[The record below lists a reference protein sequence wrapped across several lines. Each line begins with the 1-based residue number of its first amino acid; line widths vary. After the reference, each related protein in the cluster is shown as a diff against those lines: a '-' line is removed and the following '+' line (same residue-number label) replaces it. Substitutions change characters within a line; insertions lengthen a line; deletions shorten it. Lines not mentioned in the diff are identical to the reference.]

1 MTIKVSNCEGF
12 EWDEG
17 NTEKNWLKHQ
27 VHNNECEEVF
37 FNRPLLT
44 SDDPKHSK
52 SEKRYY
58 VLGQTDSSRLLFITF
73 TIRNGKI
80 RVISARDMS
89 RKEKRK
95 YHEEIENHSEI

>member
-1 MTIKVSNCEGF
+1 MTIKISNCEGF

-17 NTEKNWLKHQ
+17 NIEKNWLKHH
-27 VHNNECEEVF
+27 VSKNECEEVF
-37 FNRPLLT
+37 FNHPLLAT
-44 SDDPKHSK
+44 GDPKHSK

-58 VLGQTDSSRLLFITF
+58 ILGQTDSGRLLFIAF

-95 YHEEIENHSEI
+95 YYEEIEDHSKI

>member
-1 MTIKVSNCEGF
+1 MTIKISNCEGF

-17 NTEKNWLKHQ
+17 NIEKNWLKHQ
-27 VHNNECEEVF
+27 VSKYECEEVF
-37 FNRPLLT
+37 FNHPLLT
-44 SDDPKHSK
+44 AGDPKHSK
-52 SEKRYY
+52 SEQRYY
-58 VLGQTDSSRLLFITF
+58 VLGQTDLGRLLFMAF

-95 YHEEIENHSEI
+95 YYEEIKNHSEI